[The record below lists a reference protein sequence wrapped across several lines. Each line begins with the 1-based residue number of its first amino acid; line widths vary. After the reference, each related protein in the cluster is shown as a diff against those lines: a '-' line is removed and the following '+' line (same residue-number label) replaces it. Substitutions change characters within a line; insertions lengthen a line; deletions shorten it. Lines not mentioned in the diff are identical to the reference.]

1 MPFTMKD
8 MENCFISTV
17 NNTQKQEFMRALT
30 KFIIATNM
38 KFRETGYQEGF
49 YIHDAHTVGIL
60 LYPHLYKGSFMQVNI
75 ETQ

>member
-1 MPFTMKD
+1 
-8 MENCFISTV
+8 
-17 NNTQKQEFMRALT
+17 MRALT